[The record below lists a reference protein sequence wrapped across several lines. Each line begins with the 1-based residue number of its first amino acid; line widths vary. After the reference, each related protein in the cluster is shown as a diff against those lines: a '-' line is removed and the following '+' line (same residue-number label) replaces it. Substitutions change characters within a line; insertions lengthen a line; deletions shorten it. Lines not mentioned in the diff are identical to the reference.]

1 MSEPFRQGSDKTGNL
16 GIAASFKS
24 CLAIKPVITHVIT
37 HLICSKL
44 PEILLQSNFLCAI
57 IWAGTECGSFDKW
70 REAVLPR

>member
-24 CLAIKPVITHVIT
+24 CLAIKPVIT

-70 REAVLPR
+70 REAGLPR